1 MSSYEAGFAQ
11 GERDAYSDRTG
22 GTKSEAPPPVPQS
35 PYQRGYWDAYT
46 PRTST
51 WWRTNRQLEAA

>member
-1 MSSYEAGFAQ
+1 MTYEAGFAQ
-11 GERDAYSDRTG
+11 GESDAYEDRANG
-22 GTKSEAPPPVPQS
+22 VKSASPPAALNS

-51 WWRTNRQLEAA
+51 WWRTNRQLEEA